1 MNDDE
6 PITDNELQAMT
17 ERVDAAS
24 KGPWRSFIEGR
35 DHMGG
40 DNFIRIGGL
49 DDAEADMYVSRD
61 TTPASDADL
70 DFIAN
75 ARHDLPRLIAEI
87 KRLRTRAKEN
97 RTD

>member
-6 PITDNELQAMT
+6 PITDTELEAMA

-24 KGPWRSFIEGR
+24 NAPWQSFVEGR

-49 DDAEADMYVSRD
+49 DDDKADMYVSRD
-61 TTPASDADL
+61 TVPASNADL
-70 DFIAN
+70 DFIAS
-75 ARHDLPRLIAEI
+75 ARQDLPRLIAEV
-87 KRLRTRAKEN
+87 KRLRRELNDDTS
-97 RTD
+97 